1 MTENADWSRKR
12 AKKTVD
18 GRELGS
24 FRVRGGLR
32 TVNFCEMKY
41 TNGEFV
47 IDADYERDLRNKV
60 DAYQRETGTED
71 TILLTMITAR
81 GVKANSHSDC
91 VQKSLVAEDLF
102 RE

>member
-1 MTENADWSRKR
+1 
-12 AKKTVD
+12 
-18 GRELGS
+18 
-24 FRVRGGLR
+24 
-32 TVNFCEMKY
+32 MKY

-47 IDADYERDLRNKV
+47 IDADYEKDLRNKV
-60 DAYQRETGTED
+60 DAYQRETRTED

-81 GVKANSHSDC
+81 GLKTNSHSDC